1 MPSSVRRDGSVVEWT
16 GAGVCYCTLCEVTF
30 NSVAAFDAHL
40 KRKGNGRGKKAQ
52 GPAEH
57 DYSWMPVNTKGHRV
71 TALLSDDQKE
81 ELWSD

>member
-1 MPSSVRRDGSVVEWT
+1 
-16 GAGVCYCTLCEVTF
+16 
-30 NSVAAFDAHL
+30 VAAFDAHL